1 MKRVGKRES
10 LRENVCACVCACAR
24 EADNARAREREIL
37 SLRPSASLSS
47 LLIIWFTNST
57 YHVTRFPAPRQRP
70 VLPSPPLPRSPVY
83 ATLPTFPASSSPPLT
98 HTPQPLLAIAS
109 AATYCRQ
116 KDTCLTHQARRM
128 QRFVGGVGLWCETQ
142 GAHDSAR
149 EWYNEYE
156 AGRTYLD

>member
-24 EADNARAREREIL
+24 EAENARAREREIL

-47 LLIIWFTNST
+47 LLIIWFTNTVARTTSLVSLL
-57 YHVTRFPAPRQRP
+57 HGSALCSLVPR
-70 VLPSPPLPRSPVY
+70 SPLPR
-83 ATLPTFPASSSPPLT
+83 FT
-98 HTPQPLLAIAS
+98 HTTAAIAS

-149 EWYNEYE
+149 EWYNEYDT
-156 AGRTYLD
+156 GRTYLE